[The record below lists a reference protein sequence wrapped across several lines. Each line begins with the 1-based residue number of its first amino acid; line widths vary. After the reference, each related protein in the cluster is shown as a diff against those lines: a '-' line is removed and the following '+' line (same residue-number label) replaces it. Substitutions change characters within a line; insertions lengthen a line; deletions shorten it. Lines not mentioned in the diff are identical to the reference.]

1 MNRKKFIATISILGV
16 GSVASFY
23 GYKIAKIKGNPDIEY
38 LENNKELIA
47 ELSEVI
53 IPKTNTPG
61 AKESNVFE
69 YIIFAI
75 KKSNDKAYK
84 NNFINGL
91 KDVQS
96 YSENTYGKLFVN
108 LDKKQK
114 HVSTKCDTAVKCT
127 IQIRTNGS

>member
-16 GSVASFY
+16 GSIASFY

-96 YSENTYGKLFVN
+96 Y
-108 LDKKQK
+108 
-114 HVSTKCDTAVKCT
+114 
-127 IQIRTNGS
+127 